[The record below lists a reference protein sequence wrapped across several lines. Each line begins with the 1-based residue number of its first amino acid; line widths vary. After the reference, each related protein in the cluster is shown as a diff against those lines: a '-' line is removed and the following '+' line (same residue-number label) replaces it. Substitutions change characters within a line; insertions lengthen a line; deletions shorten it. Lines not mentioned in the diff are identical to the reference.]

1 MSRTREKT
9 EDVLSQLTDES
20 GSSTEQNDAL
30 LTTADYVPER
40 AGTVTNFVCGAVV
53 SLLGIGALL
62 VAWDLG
68 FGSLTQPRAGTWPGI
83 LSALLIL
90 LGALIMLQAKSFNDA
105 ERLTFNAAAVGVG
118 AVSLAVAVQL
128 MPHIGFEIPAVLLTV
143 FWMSVLGKEK
153 YLLSIPLSVAAVAGF
168 YLIFVTGLN
177 VPLPR
182 LF

>member
-1 MSRTREKT
+1 MTRTREKT
-9 EDVLSQLTDES
+9 EDVPGHLTDEL
-20 GSSTEQNDAL
+20 GSDAEQDDAV

-40 AGTVTNFVCGAVV
+40 AGTVTNLVCGAVV
-53 SLLGIGALL
+53 SLLGLGALL

-68 FGSLTQPRAGTWPGI
+68 FGSLNQPRAGTWPGI

-90 LGALIMLQAKSFNDA
+90 LGLFIMLRAKTFDDA
-105 ERLTFNAAAVGVG
+105 EKLTFNAIGVAVG
-118 AVSLAVAVQL
+118 AVSLAVTVQL
-128 MPHIGFEIPAVLLTV
+128 MPHIGFEIPAVLLTI

-153 YLLSIPLSVAAVAGF
+153 YLLSVPLSVAAVVGF
-168 YLIFVTGLN
+168 YLIFITGLN